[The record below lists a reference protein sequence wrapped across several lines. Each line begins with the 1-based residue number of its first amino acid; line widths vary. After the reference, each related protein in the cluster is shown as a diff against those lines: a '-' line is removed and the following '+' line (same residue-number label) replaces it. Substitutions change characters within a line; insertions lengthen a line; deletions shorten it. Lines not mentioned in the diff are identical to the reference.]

1 MTQALP
7 ATQPSS
13 NRQASLI
20 KHLLQETMRKTL
32 FISLLIATISAGAQE
47 ISYSEYMERVFNNN
61 IALAA
66 RKMDIDIADAGVTGS
81 KIYSD
86 PNIGLTYSNNELWND
101 GIGQTIELELGKS
114 FTFGVR
120 RSRMDLADS
129 ERKQAVALLEEYM
142 RHFRADATIA
152 YLEHLRATMLLDEAT
167 QIHND
172 LSEVATNDSLRY
184 VRGDIAQS
192 DWLESRMAQGVARN
206 AMLEAEANRNNT
218 AIKMGYYMG
227 NLENAAELR
236 GAGTLEISEQ
246 AAPLEHYASL
256 AIEHRADLAVA
267 LSKADLA
274 TARQKFNNAL
284 RRPELDVK
292 LGAAYNI
299 AAPDFTTV
307 KAGVSVPLKFSNLN
321 KGARLQDEI
330 LVKQANMEI
339 EEARLL
345 VEAEVMQAYNNFRYA
360 TKQSETFSGDMLNDM
375 KEVVNSKQRAYEL
388 GEIPFLEYLIVKRNE
403 GEMRQQYISALF
415 SKAAAW
421 VELQRSIGIELK
433 FRTVE

>member
-1 MTQALP
+1 MVTNDYCSLHF
-7 ATQPSS
+7 QP
-13 NRQASLI
+13 LI
-20 KHLLQETMRKTL
+20 LQQKKMKK
-32 FISLLIATISAGAQE
+32 SLLLLTLILAGTTAGAQD
-47 ISYSEYMERVFNNN
+47 ISYGEYMERVLENN
-61 IALAA
+61 IALTAK
-66 RKMDIDIADAGVTGS
+66 RMDIEIADAGVTGS
-81 KIYSD
+81 KVYND
-86 PNIGLTYSNNELWND
+86 PNIGLTYSNNELWNN

-142 RHFRADATIA
+142 RHFRADATIT
-152 YLEHLRATMLLDEAT
+152 YLEHLRAAMLLDEAI

-206 AMLEAEANRNNT
+206 AMLEAEANLNNT

-227 NLENAAELR
+227 SLENAAELR
-236 GAGTLEISEQ
+236 GSGTLEISEQ
-246 AAPLEHYASL
+246 AASLEHYTGK

-274 TARQKFNNAL
+274 TAKQKFNNAL

-292 LGAAYNI
+292 LGASYNI

-307 KAGVSVPLKFSNLN
+307 KAGISVPLKFSNLN

-330 LVKQANMEI
+330 LVKQANLEI

-360 TKQSETFSGDMLNDM
+360 TRQSETFSGDMLNDM
-375 KEVVNSKQRAYEL
+375 KEVVNGKQRAYEL
-388 GEIPFLEYLIVKRNE
+388 GEIPFLEFLIVKRNE
-403 GEMRQQYISALF
+403 GEMRQQYINALF
-415 SKAAAW
+415 SKAVAW
-421 VELQRSIGIELK
+421 VELQRAVGFSMEYGTK
-433 FRTVE
+433 